1 MSVFLEVLKELGSMF
16 FGAPRLA
23 TPLLVLIAIAASVA
37 HIGAPQIAGAMLVLG
52 CLALLAENVW
62 HTARKAKRPNG

>member
-23 TPLLVLIAIAASVA
+23 APVLVLIATAALVA
-37 HIGAPQIAGAMLVLG
+37 QFGAPQIAGGALVLG